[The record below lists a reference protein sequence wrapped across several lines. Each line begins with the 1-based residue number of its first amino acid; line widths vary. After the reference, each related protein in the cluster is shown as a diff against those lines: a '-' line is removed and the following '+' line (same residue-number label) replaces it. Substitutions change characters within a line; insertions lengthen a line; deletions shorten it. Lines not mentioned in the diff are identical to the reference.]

1 MAMKTLFIFLIS
13 ICCFSFCPSTEVAI
27 NVTSNGFYV
36 SVKDLTDRTYHEY
49 IVETK
54 DSVKMIF
61 NKYFQ
66 TELALGEVDYP
77 ISIYNGKRDFYIAR
91 VYVYEKSNGKKD
103 FKHLNYPNVY
113 DKNSKANKRSPVP
126 PAIFK

>member
-1 MAMKTLFIFLIS
+1 MDMKTLFIFLIS
-13 ICCFSFCPSTEVAI
+13 ITCFSFCPSTEEAI
-27 NVTSNGFYV
+27 NATSNGFYV

-91 VYVYEKSNGKKD
+91 VYVYEKSNGKKS

-113 DKNSKANKRSPVP
+113 DKDSKLKRR
-126 PAIFK
+126 ALKDTYYF